1 MRRIWQV
8 LADWLR
14 VPLGPALLAGAISV
28 VAAVL
33 ARWLGRLPMPAELYG
48 DRITVLI
55 PLPLFSAAL
64 GIFGPN
70 AKHLFFVGLV
80 LASALVAAALGV
92 LYWNVR
98 RLLAHR
104 LGDHIGPPT
113 WNARWDIRIGAA
125 PGYAEL
131 PLLVAALYLVALLL
145 LSPLLGAGLLA
156 SGVVGDT
163 AAAALSLFPPIVAF
177 ALAFVALLRRVPVAS
192 AAPVVATPEAP
203 AGVAADVPRVAT
215 ASVSR
220 RRLLRDVAFAAGV
233 LGVAAVAWE
242 FISSGLG
249 ASLGISLTPAR
260 RQLDFSG
267 TPKRIDPPPVPT
279 YDAWTPVGGQ
289 ASEVTTTSEFYYVSK
304 NFASD
309 PDIDARS
316 WRLKIGGQVAK
327 PFALTYDELRALP
340 VIERYHT
347 LECISN
353 EVGGDLISNAYFRGA
368 SLADLLNRAG
378 IRAGATEL
386 VFHAADG
393 YSDRLHLAQALD
405 PRSLVVYAINGEP
418 LPQPHGFPARLLIPG
433 LYGMKNGKWLTELS
447 VDSGEYQGYWEEQG
461 WTNEA
466 HIKTMTRIDVPGDGD
481 LLDGRA
487 TFIAGV
493 AFATDRGIARVDVST
508 DGGVT
513 WQVATL
519 RRPLG
524 ALTWV
529 LWELPWTPTSGG
541 HYLVA
546 RAVELDGTVQQPANA
561 PPLPDG
567 ASGYHYVHV
576 MVR

>member
-1 MRRIWQV
+1 MRRIGQV

-14 VPLGPALLAGAISV
+14 VPLGPALFAGAVSV

-55 PLPLFSAAL
+55 PLPLFSALL
-64 GIFGPN
+64 GTFGPN
-70 AKHLFFVGLV
+70 AKHLFFASLV

-92 LYWNVR
+92 LYWNIR
-98 RLLAHR
+98 RLLAKR
-104 LGDHIGPPT
+104 LGDRLGPLQ
-113 WNARWDIRIGAA
+113 IGAT

-131 PLLVAALYLVALLL
+131 PVLVVALYLVALLL

-156 SGVVGDT
+156 SAVVGGT
-163 AAAALSLFPPIVAF
+163 AGAALSLFLPILAF
-177 ALAFVALLRRVPVAS
+177 ALIFVALLRRTPASGATGVA
-192 AAPVVATPEAP
+192 ATPETSAGP
-203 AGVAADVPRVAT
+203 AGDVPRVVT
-215 ASVSR
+215 AGVSR
-220 RRLLRDVAFAAGV
+220 RRLLRDAAFAAAV
-233 LGVAAVAWE
+233 LGAAAVAWE

-249 ASLGISLTPAR
+249 ASLGVSLAPAR

-267 TPKRIDPPPVPT
+267 TPQRINPPPVPT

-289 ASEVTTTSEFYYVSK
+289 TREMTTTSDFYYVSK

-309 PDIDARS
+309 PDIDVHS
-316 WRLKIGGQVAK
+316 WRLKVGGQVAQ

-340 VIERYHT
+340 VIERFHT

-353 EVGGDLISNAYFRGA
+353 EVGGELISNAAFRGV

-378 IRAGATEL
+378 IRQGATEL
-386 VFHAADG
+386 VFHADDG

-418 LPQPHGFPARLLIPG
+418 LPQAHGFPARLLIPG
-433 LYGMKNGKWLTELS
+433 LYGMKSGKWLTELS
-447 VDSGEYQGYWEEQG
+447 VDSGNYQGYWEEQG

-493 AFATDRGIARVDVST
+493 AFAADRGIARVDVST
-508 DGGVT
+508 DGGAT
-513 WQVATL
+513 WQEATL

-529 LWELPWTPTSGG
+529 LWELPWTPASGG

-546 RAVELDGTVQQPANA
+546 RAVELDGTVQQPKEA

-567 ASGYHYVHV
+567 ASGYHWVHV